1 MKKALGV
8 AAALAAAATW
18 GTIYALVEQAME
30 QMNPVAAIIVIYFAG
45 SLLML
50 PAVPFYL
57 NEISSCLK
65 SAAFGPLALTILLTV
80 IAELLIFWS
89 IKMLGGIEAGLIEIT
104 YPIFTAIILYAALG
118 KSLTASTIVGG
129 LLALIGVTVMTIF

>member
-1 MKKALGV
+1 
-8 AAALAAAATW
+8 
-18 GTIYALVEQAME
+18 
-30 QMNPVAAIIVIYFAG
+30 
-45 SLLML
+45 ML